1 MASQQ
6 SQPVALA
13 ESRAGLVDGYAR
25 RFHYLRLSLTDVC
38 NFRCSYC
45 LPDGY
50 RPDGSREFLSRD
62 EVRRVARA
70 FIALGTRKIR
80 LTGGEPSMRRDLTPI
95 IADIKALPGLDKL
108 VLTTNGY
115 RLQQKAA
122 EWRAAGLDA
131 INLSVDSLDPRQF
144 ALITGQDRLRE
155 IMAGLDAAWAAG
167 FGQIKINT
175 VLLKGLNDRELT
187 QFLGWVKGAPIQLR
201 FIELMQTETPGARD
215 DYFGRHHLR
224 GASLRS
230 HLLEQ
235 GWQYQPRAA
244 DAGPAEVF
252 CHADYQGEVGLI
264 MPYDD
269 GFCDHCNRLRVSA
282 SGQLHLCL
290 FGDGGFD
297 LRDLLATDSDQPA
310 LMARVQQALQ
320 HKTRMHRLH
329 QGDPGVRQHL
339 ASIGG

>member
-6 SQPVALA
+6 PQLM
-13 ESRAGLVDGYAR
+13 DGFAR

-50 RPDGSREFLSRD
+50 RPDGSREFLSRA
-62 EVRRVARA
+62 EIRRVASA
-70 FIALGTRKIR
+70 FVAAGTRKIR
-80 LTGGEPSMRRDLTPI
+80 LTGGEPSMRRDLTEI
-95 IADIKALPGLDKL
+95 IADLKALAGLDKL
-108 VLTTNGY
+108 VMTTNGY

-155 IMAGLDAAWAAG
+155 IMAGLDAAWSAG
-167 FGQIKINT
+167 FGMVKINT
-175 VLLKGLNDRELT
+175 VLLKGLNDRELN

-201 FIELMQTETPGARD
+201 FIELMQTGERD
-215 DYFGRHHLR
+215 SYFDRHHLR
-224 GASLRS
+224 GEVVRRQ
-230 HLLEQ
+230 LLGQ
-235 GWQYQPRAA
+235 GWQLKPRAA
-244 DAGPAEVF
+244 DAGPADVYF
-252 CHADYQGEVGLI
+252 HPDHLGEVGLI

-282 SGQLHLCL
+282 LGQLHLCL
-290 FGDGGFD
+290 FGDGGID
-297 LRDLLATDSDQPA
+297 LRDLLASDADQPA
-310 LMARVQQALQ
+310 LLARLHHALQ
-320 HKTRMHRLH
+320 HKARTHRLH
-329 QGDPGVRQHL
+329 QGDPGVRHHL